1 MAGNDSD
8 FERILTKKD
17 LFVLAFGAMIG
28 WGWIIQTGFWI
39 DEAGV
44 AGSVLGF
51 VVGAVMVCVVGLIYG
66 ELTSAMPF
74 VGGEHV
80 YSFRALGPLWSF
92 VCTWSLVLGYVGVV
106 VFEVVAL
113 PSAMA
118 FIVPGFN
125 VLELW
130 TVAGEPVYAS
140 WILVGGIGAI
150 VMTGLN
156 YRGVK
161 PAAQFQTLLTLV
173 IALAGVMLVIGSLF
187 NGQTQPNPPLS
198 DVGTA
203 GVATVAIMTPF
214 MFVGFDVI
222 PQSAEEAD
230 VPPRVIGLLI
240 PAAVSLAALFYVG
253 VIWASGQAMPGV
265 ELVESPLPAAAAM
278 ETIFSSQLIGR
289 IMALAGI
296 AGILTSW
303 NSFLLGAS
311 RAVFA
316 LADSGMI
323 PRRINALHPEY
334 NTPSTAIVLIGGL
347 SIFAPLFGEQM
358 LVWIVNAS
366 GLGLVV
372 AWFLVVVSFLV
383 LRYREPGLNRPL
395 KLPFGYAFGAA
406 GLVLTLGFI
415 GLYLPGGPSAL
426 VWPYEWAIVL
436 CWTLLGVV
444 LYGITST
451 DSEIELADLEPS
463 ELE

>member
-1 MAGNDSD
+1 MSEDGRQ

-28 WGWIIQTGFWI
+28 WGWIIQTGFWL

-44 AGSVLGF
+44 GGSVLGF
-51 VVGAVMVCVVGLIYG
+51 VVGAVMVCIVGLIYG
-66 ELTSAMPF
+66 ELASALPF

-80 YSFRALGPLWSF
+80 YSFRALGPLGSF
-92 VCTWSLVLGYVGVV
+92 ICTWSLVLGYVGVV

-118 FIVPGFN
+118 YIVPGFN
-125 VLELW
+125 VFELW

-140 WILVGGIGAI
+140 WILVGGLGA
-150 VMTGLN
+150 VAMTALN

-161 PAAQFQTLLTLV
+161 PAAQFQTLLALV
-173 IALAGVMLVIGSLF
+173 IGLAGVMLVIGSVF
-187 NGQTQPNPPLS
+187 NGQSQPNPPLS
-198 DVGTA
+198 DVGAT

-230 VPPRVIGLLI
+230 VSPRLIGLLI
-240 PAAVSLAALFYVG
+240 PASVTLAALFYIA
-253 VIWASGQAMPGV
+253 VIWASGQAMPGA

-278 ETIFSSQLIGR
+278 EAIFDSRVIGR

-323 PRRINALHPEY
+323 PKRINTLHPEY
-334 NTPSTAIVLIGGL
+334 NTPSTAVALLGGL
-347 SIFAPLFGEQM
+347 SVFAPLFGEQM

-372 AWFLVVVSFLV
+372 AWFLVVVSFFV
-383 LRYREPGLNRPL
+383 LRRREPDLERPL
-395 KLPFGYAFGAA
+395 ELPFGYAFGAVA
-406 GLVLTLGFI
+406 LVLTLGFI

-436 CWTLLGVV
+436 FWALLGVG
-444 LYGITST
+444 LYGISST
-451 DSEIELADLEPS
+451 ESDLELADLELD

>member
-1 MAGNDSD
+1 MAEDGNT
-8 FERILTKKD
+8 FERVLTKKD

-28 WGWIIQTGFWI
+28 WGWIIQTGVWI

-51 VVGAVMVCVVGLIYG
+51 VAGAIMVGVVGLIYG

-118 FIVPGFN
+118 YIVPGFN
-125 VLELW
+125 VFELW
-130 TVAGEPVYAS
+130 SVAGEPVYAS

-150 VMTGLN
+150 VMTALN

-161 PAAQFQTLLTLV
+161 PAAQFQTLLTV
-173 IALAGVMLVIGSLF
+173 IIALAGVMLVVGALF
-187 NGQTQPNPPLS
+187 NGETQGHPPLS
-198 DVGTA
+198 DVGAA
-203 GVATVAIMTPF
+203 GVASVAIMTPF

-230 VPPRVIGLLI
+230 VSPRLIGLLI
-240 PAAVSLAALFYVG
+240 PAAVSLAAVFYIA
-253 VIWASGQAMPGV
+253 VIWGSGQAMPGA
-265 ELVESPLPAAAAM
+265 ELAESNLPAATAM
-278 ETIFSSQLIGR
+278 EAIFSSQLIGR

-323 PRRINALHPEY
+323 PRRINTLHPEY
-334 NTPSTAIVLIGGL
+334 NTPSTAVALIGGL
-347 SIFAPLFGEQM
+347 SVFAPLFGEQM

-366 GLGLVV
+366 SLGLVV
-372 AWFLVVVSFLV
+372 AWFLVAISFLV
-383 LRYREPGLNRPL
+383 LRYREPNLNRPL

-436 CWTLLGVV
+436 LWALLGVV
-444 LYGITST
+444 LYSVSST
-451 DSEIELADLEPS
+451 DSDLELADLELE

>member
-1 MAGNDSD
+1 MAEHNSE

-44 AGSVLGF
+44 SGSVLGF
-51 VVGAVMVCVVGLIYG
+51 VAGAIMVSVVGLIYG
-66 ELTSAMPF
+66 ELASAMPF

-118 FIVPGFN
+118 YIVPGFN
-125 VLELW
+125 VFELW

-140 WILVGGIGAI
+140 WIVVGGLGAI
-150 VMTGLN
+150 VMTALN

-173 IALAGVMLVIGSLF
+173 IGLAGVMLVVGALF
-187 NGQTQPNPPLS
+187 NGQSQANPPLS
-198 DVGTA
+198 SVGTA

-230 VPPRVIGLLI
+230 VSPRLIGLLI
-240 PAAVSLAALFYVG
+240 PASVSLAALFYIG
-253 VIWASGQAMPGV
+253 VIWASGQAMPGA

-278 ETIFSSQLIGR
+278 EAIFDSQLIGR

-316 LADSGMI
+316 LSDSGMI
-323 PRRINALHPEY
+323 PRRISSLHPEY
-334 NTPSTAIVLIGGL
+334 NTPSTAVVLIGGL

-372 AWFLVVVSFLV
+372 AWFLVVISFFV
-383 LRYREPGLNRPL
+383 LRYREPELNRPL
-395 KLPFGYAFGAA
+395 ELPFGYAFGAA
-406 GLVLTLGFI
+406 GLVLTAVFI

-436 CWTLLGVV
+436 LWAVLGAV
-444 LYGITST
+444 LYGVSST
-451 DSEIELADLEPS
+451 DSDLELADLKTE

>member
-1 MAGNDSD
+1 MSESNNQ

-44 AGSVLGF
+44 SGSVLGF

-66 ELTSAMPF
+66 ELASAMPF

-80 YSFRALGPLWSF
+80 YSFRALGPIGSF
-92 VCTWSLVLGYVGVV
+92 ACTWALVLGYVGVV
-106 VFEVVAL
+106 VFEVIAL

-118 FIVPGFN
+118 YIVPGFN
-125 VLELW
+125 VGELW

-140 WILVGGIGAI
+140 WIVVGGIGAI
-150 VMTGLN
+150 VMTALN

-161 PAAQFQTLLTLV
+161 PAAQFQTLL
-173 IALAGVMLVIGSLF
+173 ALVIGLAGIMLVVGALL
-187 NGQTQPNPPLS
+187 NGQSQSNPPLS
-198 DVGTA
+198 DVGAA

-230 VPPRVIGLLI
+230 VSPRLIGLLI
-240 PAAVSLAALFYVG
+240 PASVSLAALFYIG
-253 VIWASGQAMPGV
+253 VIWASGQAMPGF
-265 ELVESPLPAAAAM
+265 ELVESPLPAASAM
-278 ETIFSSQLIGR
+278 EAIFDSQLIGR

-323 PRRINALHPEY
+323 PKRISALHSEY
-334 NTPSTAIVLIGGL
+334 NTPSTAIVLIGSL

-358 LVWIVNAS
+358 LIWIVNAS

-372 AWFLVVVSFLV
+372 AWFLVVVSFFV
-383 LRYREPGLNRPL
+383 LRRREPDLNRPL
-395 KLPFGYAFGAA
+395 ELPYGYVFGAVA
-406 GLVLTLGFI
+406 LVLTVGFI

-426 VWPYEWAIVL
+426 VWPYEWGIVL
-436 CWTLLGVV
+436 LWTILGVV
-444 LYGITST
+444 LYSVSSP
-451 DSEIELADLEPS
+451 DSEIELEDLSVGDLE
-463 ELE
+463 

>member
-1 MAGNDSD
+1 MDHPDG
-8 FERILTKKD
+8 
-17 LFVLAFGAMIG
+17 VL
-28 WGWIIQTGFWI
+28 I

-51 VVGAVMVCVVGLIYG
+51 VVGAIMVCIVGLIYG
-66 ELTSAMPF
+66 ELASALPF

-80 YSFRALGPLWSF
+80 YSLRALGPVGSF

-106 VFEVVAL
+106 VFEVIAL
-113 PSAMA
+113 PSALA
-118 FIVPGFN
+118 YIVPGFN

-130 TVAGEPVYAS
+130 SVAGEPVYAS

-150 VMTGLN
+150 VMTALN

-161 PAAQFQTLLTLV
+161 PAAQFQTILTLV
-173 IALAGVMLVIGSLF
+173 IALAGIMLAVGAVL
-187 NGQTQPNPPLS
+187 NGQSQPNPPLS
-198 DVGTA
+198 DVGAT

-230 VPPRVIGLLI
+230 VPPRLIGLLI
-240 PAAVSLAALFYVG
+240 PASVTLAALFYIG
-253 VIWASGQAMPGV
+253 VIWASGQAMPGSA
-265 ELVESPLPAAAAM
+265 LVESPLPAAAAM
-278 ETIFSSQLIGR
+278 ETIFDSQFIGR

-296 AGILTSW
+296 AGVLTSW

-323 PRRINALHPEY
+323 PKQISTVHPEY
-334 NTPSTAIVLIGGL
+334 NTPSTAVVLIGGL
-347 SIFAPLFGEQM
+347 SVFAPLFGEQM

-372 AWFLVVVSFLV
+372 AWFFVVISFFV
-383 LRYREPGLNRPL
+383 LRRNEPGLDRPL

-406 GLVLTLGFI
+406 ALVLTLGFI

-426 VWPYEWAIVL
+426 LWPYEWLIVL
-436 CWTLLGVV
+436 FWALLGVV
-444 LYGITST
+444 LYSVSST
-451 DSEIELADLEPS
+451 DSGGRRGGPGDGETRVAPRAISRSPLWPLPTSLTRSRSVDGARL
-463 ELE
+463 

>member
-1 MAGNDSD
+1 MGEDTRK

-51 VVGAVMVCVVGLIYG
+51 VVGAIMVCIVGLIYG
-66 ELTSAMPF
+66 ELASALPF

-80 YSFRALGPLWSF
+80 YSLRALGPVGSF

-106 VFEVVAL
+106 VFEVIAL

-118 FIVPGFN
+118 YIVPGFN

-130 TVAGEPVYAS
+130 SVAGEPVYAS

-150 VMTGLN
+150 VMTALN

-161 PAAQFQTLLTLV
+161 PAAQFQTILTLV
-173 IALAGVMLVIGSLF
+173 IALAGIMLAVGAVL
-187 NGQTQPNPPLS
+187 NGQSQPNPPLS
-198 DVGTA
+198 DVGAT

-230 VPPRVIGLLI
+230 VPPRLIGLLI
-240 PAAVSLAALFYVG
+240 PASVTLAALFYIG
-253 VIWASGQAMPGV
+253 VIWASGQAMPGSA
-265 ELVESPLPAAAAM
+265 LVESPLPAAAAM
-278 ETIFSSQLIGR
+278 ETVFDSQLIGR

-296 AGILTSW
+296 AGVLTSW

-323 PRRINALHPEY
+323 PKRISTIHPEY
-334 NTPSTAIVLIGGL
+334 NTPSTAVILIGGL

-358 LVWIVNAS
+358 LVWIVNAA
-366 GLGLVV
+366 GLGLVI
-372 AWFLVVVSFLV
+372 AWFFVVVSFFV
-383 LRYREPGLNRPL
+383 LRRNEPELDRPL
-395 KLPFGYAFGAA
+395 KLPFGYAFGAVA
-406 GLVLTLGFI
+406 LVLTLGFI

-426 VWPYEWAIVL
+426 LWPYEWLIVL
-436 CWTLLGVV
+436 CWALLGVV
-444 LYGITST
+444 LYSVSST
-451 DSEIELADLEPS
+451 DSELELTDLDTE